1 VAAHSEACIILPLER
16 WDVGLTSPGGHGCI
30 SHFFVFA
37 LSGVG
42 RRLAIAQLS
51 VVVSEV
57 DSEWKQA
64 RSANPNVLL
73 SKKKERSFLESG
85 HLKPRELYR
94 TMTLWQMLVKSVL
107 KMGRGWTLLRIL
119 FIGELCYLRC

>member
-1 VAAHSEACIILPLER
+1 MYFP
-16 WDVGLTSPGGHGCI
+16 
-30 SHFFVFA
+30 FFVFA

-42 RRLAIAQLS
+42 RDLAIAQLA

-73 SKKKERSFLESG
+73 SKKKERKSFHGKRSLET
-85 HLKPRELYR
+85 PRIISHDDIMADVSEVGFEDGTWVDLAQDR
-94 TMTLWQMLVKSVL
+94 VHW
-107 KMGRGWTLLRIL
+107 
-119 FIGELCYLRC
+119 